1 MSKKDFKDLNCSIA
15 QTLDQI
21 GEHWTFMILRNAFMG
36 IRRFEDFQQQLSISP
51 TVLSQRLKKLTENDI
66 LEKRKSKTDG
76 RSVEY
81 KLTEKGLDIYPIL
94 IALMDWGEK
103 YAPSSCGERLL
114 LVDRQDGKPIGPVS
128 VLAHDGRP
136 LTARDVQVRPGNGA
150 DEPMIDLV
158 HHRRSFSQ

>member
-114 LVDRQDGKPIGPVS
+114 LVDRHDGKPIGPVS
-128 VLAHDGRP
+128 VLAHDGRR
-136 LTARDVQVRPGNGA
+136 LSARDVQVLPGNGA

-158 HHRRSFSQ
+158 HHRKTFTQ